1 MMITFLIS
9 QQKTIPKIREAV
21 EALAK
26 KYGAKR
32 TAALSDGSIRTYYS
46 FPSPEELASAS
57 LDDLL
62 TLKLGSAPN
71 TSTASSRMSSPE
83 PYP

>member
-62 TLKLGSAPN
+62 TLKLGYRAKYIHRLIQDVLAG
-71 TSTASSRMSSPE
+71 TA
-83 PYP
+83 

>member
-1 MMITFLIS
+1 MMITFLLS
-9 QQKTIPKIREAV
+9 QQKTILIIRVFV

-57 LDDLL
+57 LAGL
-62 TLKLGSAPN
+62 
-71 TSTASSRMSSPE
+71 
-83 PYP
+83 